1 MQTQD
6 STNHSSVSTLTI
18 LSTVFL
24 VGGTCI
30 GGGMLAL
37 PMATG
42 IGGFLP
48 SIVMMLVSWLAMSAT
63 GLLLMEVSLWMEEGV
78 HLITMASRILGKWG
92 QAVCWLLYLFIC
104 YASIVAYTA
113 GGGAQIAYT
122 LESLFFLDIGRNMGC
137 LIFILLFGGTIY
149 LGSAIV
155 GRVNSI
161 LFISMIAAY
170 VLLVGVGVGQIKS
183 EFLTTLNWRY
193 SLMALPLIL
202 TSFSFQTMV
211 PSLTPMLKRNVKAL
225 RIAIVGGTFV
235 AFLIYALW
243 QALILGIVPLE
254 GDKSISEAMNQGVTA
269 NLFVR
274 EHVAYPWIGLVAEY
288 FAFFAIATS
297 FLGIALGLFDFLSDG
312 LHIPKKGLGNV
323 VLGLLIVIP
332 TYIFATEYERV
343 FLWALDATGSYGDT
357 VLNGMIPVLLVWKG
371 RTMLQSDVRP
381 QLPCGKPLL
390 VVLFLFYAAVF
401 IQSLLTEFGHLPSL
415 YDVYYDMM
423 LNTNS

>member
-1 MQTQD
+1 MQTEET
-6 STNHSSVSTLTI
+6 TNRTPSSLFSLI
-18 LSTVFL
+18 STVFL
-24 VGGTCI
+24 VAGTCI

-37 PMATG
+37 PIATG
-42 IGGFLP
+42 IGGFFPAL
-48 SIVMMLVSWLAMSAT
+48 MMMVISWLAMSAT

-92 QAVCWLLYLFIC
+92 QAVCWVLYLFIC

-122 LESLFFLDIGRNMGC
+122 LESLFFIDIGRNMGC
-137 LIFILLFGGTIY
+137 LAFILVFGGTIY
-149 LGSAIV
+149 LGSYIV

-170 VLLVGVGVGQIKS
+170 VLLVGVGVGQIKP
-183 EFLTTLNWRY
+183 EFLTTMNWRH

-202 TSFSFQTMV
+202 TSFSFQTLV
-211 PSLTPMLKRNVKAL
+211 PSLTPILKRNVSFL

-235 AFLIYALW
+235 ALLIYALW

-254 GDKSISEAMNQGVTA
+254 GAKSLSEAMNQGVTA

-312 LHIPKKGLGNV
+312 LHIPKKGFGNV
-323 VLGLLIVIP
+323 LLGLLIVIP

-371 RTMLQSDVRP
+371 RAVLESNDHYKMSG
-381 QLPCGKPLL
+381 GKPIL
-390 VVLFLFYAAVF
+390 VVLFAFYAAVF
-401 IQSLLTEFGHLPSL
+401 IQSLLTQFGHLPSL

-423 LNTNS
+423 LIPTS